1 MERTVNAKIKYSYLG
16 LDEYKNLVIELGF
29 DCELGSV
36 RTEKI
41 ELGETVLIED
51 LLDTLEL
58 QRWEDLPRKFA
69 RIKVNEMNRVIAV
82 GNLIEERWVKLS
94 YIRN

>member
-1 MERTVNAKIKYSYLG
+1 MEKTVNAKIKYSYLG
-16 LDEYKNLVIELGF
+16 FDEDKILVIELGF

-51 LLDTLEL
+51 ILDTLEL

-69 RIKVNEMNRVIAV
+69 RVKVNETNRVVAV
-82 GNLIEERWVKLS
+82 GNLIEEKWVKLS
-94 YIRN
+94 YIRD